1 MFLSTLITYIN
12 RGGAGFTTKAPMMTH
27 NMNPTIERGE
37 IRKTDT
43 RKQVPL
49 VSQGTVFQTELK
61 AAQIATFSALI

>member
-49 VSQGTVFQTELK
+49 VSQEENIRQ
-61 AAQIATFSALI
+61 ALRDYYARK